1 MNRIKCKSFNPKS
14 FGICLCLLGTGL
26 LFSTCGYRV
35 RGAVGT
41 LPHEIQSIG
50 IPTFENLTSQYKI
63 EQMISS
69 AVLKEFS
76 LRTRIPVN
84 SSKSGVNSVLL
95 GEILEVSSTP
105 VTFGLETFGN
115 AFLVTVRMS
124 VRLKRLPDSSII
136 WQNENYIYRERYIL
150 NSKVRDF
157 FSEENPALNRLSRD
171 FAASL
176 VSTILDRSTH

>member
-1 MNRIKCKSFNPKS
+1 MYRCGCKSFDTASPN
-14 FGICLCLLGTGL
+14 ICLWLLAMSML
-26 LFSTCGYRV
+26 LSACGYRI
-35 RGAVGT
+35 RSAVGS

-76 LRTRIPVN
+76 LRTTIPVN
-84 SSKSGVNSVLL
+84 SSESGVDSVLL
-95 GEILEVSSTP
+95 GEIREVSSTP

-124 VRLKRLPDSSII
+124 ARLKRLRDSSII
-136 WQNENYIYRERYIL
+136 WQNEEYIYHERYIL

-157 FSEENPALNRLSRD
+157 FSEENPALNRLAKD

-176 VSTILDRSTH
+176 VSTILNR